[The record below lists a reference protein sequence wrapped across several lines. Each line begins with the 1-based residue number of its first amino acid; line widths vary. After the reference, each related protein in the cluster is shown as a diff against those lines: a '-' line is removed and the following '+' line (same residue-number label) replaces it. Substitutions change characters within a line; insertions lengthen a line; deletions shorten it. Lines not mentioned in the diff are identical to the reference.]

1 MYVATGLNQ
10 FKKEDIFEILQQ
22 LINDSEKKVKTA
34 AIKTIAEVH
43 DYRFIPQIIEAV
55 QDTNKNLR
63 MAALETLIMFKTP
76 VAIPIVEGFLLDS
89 DPVIRAMAIRLF
101 DAIPD
106 QIEIEKFRKLLS
118 DDNGEVRNNAAIAL
132 GLTHSSEAYQL
143 LINRIQHENDEMAIA
158 GISKPWGK

>member
-1 MYVATGLNQ
+1 
-10 FKKEDIFEILQQ
+10 
-22 LINDSEKKVKTA
+22 
-34 AIKTIAEVH
+34 
-43 DYRFIPQIIEAV
+43 
-55 QDTNKNLR
+55 

-132 GLTHSSEAYQL
+132 GLTHPSEAYQL

-158 GISKPWGK
+158 GIFEALGEIGNAEVFVGDSPVYGRRP